1 MGTWNCHS
9 MGWDGGWGSW
19 RNVNQSLVNGNLV
32 QGTFLIYLLQ
42 WNWYYSVKR
51 PPSQEWLCC
60 TTTILVGWL
69 VGESDKNPNCDL
81 SPINSCWAV
90 GRLLNLN
97 GRFERKCWLDD
108 GGGGWWRGEPT
119 SYFKS
124 RIRFTQFGSV
134 HECQDVH
141 VHTEI
146 TLEARFWVYITCP
159 TQHNSTTS
167 TQTALICK

>member
-1 MGTWNCHS
+1 
-9 MGWDGGWGSW
+9 MGWW
-19 RNVNQSLVNGNLV
+19 LVVAEVVDVMLINHLWMGISCR
-32 QGTFLIYLLQ
+32 TFLIYLLQ

-81 SPINSCWAV
+81 SPINSGWAV

-108 GGGGWWRGEPT
+108 GGGWWRGEPN

-141 VHTEI
+141 ILKLLVKPGFECTSLVQPNTI
-146 TLEARFWVYITCP
+146 Q
-159 TQHNSTTS
+159 QH
-167 TQTALICK
+167 QPKRL

>member
-1 MGTWNCHS
+1 MELPFNG
-9 MGWDGGWGSW
+9 MGWW
-19 RNVNQSLVNGNLV
+19 LVVAEVVDVMLINHLWMGISCR
-32 QGTFLIYLLQ
+32 TFLIYLLQ

-97 GRFERKCWLDD
+97 GRFERKCWMMVVVD
-108 GGGGWWRGEPT
+108 GGEESPLHI
-119 SYFKS
+119 S
-124 RIRFTQFGSV
+124 RAVSVSHSSDQFMNARMYIYWNYSWSPVSSV
-134 HECQDVH
+134 HHSQPN
-141 VHTEI
+141 TI
-146 TLEARFWVYITCP
+146 Q
-159 TQHNSTTS
+159 QH
-167 TQTALICK
+167 QPKRL